1 MAAREAADI
10 FCDSNATP
18 ELIGAAGLRIFVLL
32 YGGKNTD
39 NLSSLRYA
47 KYMKMPYFLLSNQRN
62 CPQQID
68 RIEYFHSLR
77 VYYQI
82 LEWNFL
88 HKDSSNA
95 NKLGWK
101 LQDGILIPV
110 LTDEAPAPDGLLY
123 VIRCNCKV
131 SSKRPCGGSCCSY
144 RRNGLHCVATY
155 GDCRGTEC
163 QNCDK
168 CEASTDDTDQVR
180 NFYDDACDYLF
191 GNLIFNHYLKLAQL
205 VFYWNVLT

>member
-1 MAAREAADI
+1 M
-10 FCDSNATP
+10 
-18 ELIGAAGLRIFVLL
+18 ELSTQRWFKCQPIGLETSRWNI
-32 YGGKNTD
+32 NT
-39 NLSSLRYA
+39 S
-47 KYMKMPYFLLSNQRN
+47 P
-62 CPQQID
+62 D
-68 RIEYFHSLR
+68 R
-77 VYYQI
+77 
-82 LEWNFL
+82 
-88 HKDSSNA
+88 
-95 NKLGWK
+95 
-101 LQDGILIPV
+101 
-110 LTDEAPAPDGLLY
+110 EAPAPDGLLY

-131 SSKRPCGGSCCSY
+131 SSKSPCSGSCCSY
-144 RRNGLHCVATY
+144 RRNGLHYVAAY